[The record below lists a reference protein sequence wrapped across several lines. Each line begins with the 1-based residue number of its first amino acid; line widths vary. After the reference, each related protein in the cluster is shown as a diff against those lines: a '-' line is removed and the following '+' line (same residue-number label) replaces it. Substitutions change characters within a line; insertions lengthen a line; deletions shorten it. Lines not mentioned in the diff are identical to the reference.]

1 MATMEGTLSKWT
13 NVMQGWRYRYFV
25 LDDNAGL
32 FSYYTSREKMVRGSR
47 RGCVRLKGAQV
58 GIDDEDDATF
68 TVTVDGKTFHFQAKD
83 SEERERWIRA
93 LEETVARHNMMRGR
107 SGKLGGGGGR
117 RAANRD
123 PSAPAEPGPPP
134 SMADFD
140 KKLAETDS
148 YLQLLINQVTGLKSK
163 MEATDLSGSEK
174 NNGPSQPVQPTSLTG
189 SVTPGASNAEG
200 AASHGR
206 NKYEDIATKA
216 VGMTESIKHA
226 IVLLQI
232 AKNAAVPPED
242 STAPIKAPPP
252 GTPARSDTCS
262 SVTDSPR
269 HSVENRETVSFGA
282 SVTVTK
288 AQSLQANPTHTQPM
302 VTHGAAMDPHISSKS
317 HPIPPSGDVKAQVIP
332 DVSYSSSEDEFFDA
346 TDDEEEEEEDSGSG
360 HVDRRNV
367 GNGEDD
373 DEVTDDDEENAN
385 SVICPP
391 SDLMIPTTPT
401 TATPTAVDELLS
413 PLTPTLDENNV
424 EIDFDAL
431 YEDGGEDEAD
441 VDMKAHG
448 SVLSHLLSQ
457 VRIGMDL
464 TKIVLPTFILER
476 RSLLEMYS
484 DFFAH
489 PDLFVGIT
497 DGKTAEDRMV
507 AVLRW
512 YLSSFHAG
520 RKSSIAKK
528 PYNPII
534 GETFR
539 CHWESPDCTT
549 PGYNAGVG
557 NDRDVEVAKDSEL
570 PWCGPGDLTFV
581 AEQVSHHPPVSAFY
595 AEHVKKKISVNS
607 HIYTK
612 SSFLGMSVAVHN
624 VGEGVVTLHEHG
636 EEYRATFPS
645 GYGRSILTVP
655 WVELGGK
662 VDLGCEKTGYSAVI
676 EFKCKQFFSSDVNKV
691 SAEVFAPNSKKP
703 LLKIDGEWNGKM
715 TAKWTD
721 TGKTETFIDVKQ
733 LPIHKKRCKLI
744 TDQRSF
750 ESRRLWKSVTYN
762 LKYNKIE
769 AATAAKFALEQR
781 QREEAAE
788 RKADGSKWETKL
800 FDQDDPGA
808 PITGET
814 KWEFKRPLGER
825 LFKQKQ

>member
-1 MATMEGTLSKWT
+1 MVTMEGTLSKWT

-32 FSYYTSREKMVRGSR
+32 FSYYTSKEKMVRGSR
-47 RGCVRLKGAQV
+47 RGCVRLKGALV

-68 TVTVDGKTFHFQAKD
+68 TVTVDGKTFHFQAQD
-83 SEERERWIRA
+83 SEERESWIRA
-93 LEETVARHNMMRGR
+93 LEDTVARHNMMRSR
-107 SGKLGGGGGR
+107 GGGGSKAAAAAARGR
-117 RAANRD
+117 ARD
-123 PSAPAEPGPPP
+123 ASLTAGSGPPP

-148 YLQLLINQVTGLKSK
+148 YLQLLINQVAGLKSK
-163 MEATDLSGSEK
+163 MDTKEEGEIGTENATA
-174 NNGPSQPVQPTSLTG
+174 
-189 SVTPGASNAEG
+189 PGADSPPSATSNNEVNG
-200 AASHGR
+200 GGSGGGGGR
-206 NKYEDIATKA
+206 TKYDDIASKA

-232 AKNAAVPPED
+232 AKNAAVPPSD
-242 STAPIKAPPP
+242 SVGVVKTFR
-252 GTPARSDTCS
+252 TSSSDTGTTQSLRSSEGKDTSS
-262 SVTDSPR
+262 SVTDSPL
-269 HSVENRETVSFGA
+269 HSSSSTGVSVGGEA
-282 SVTVTK
+282 ATK
-288 AQSLQANPTHTQPM
+288 AQLP
-302 VTHGAAMDPHISSKS
+302 
-317 HPIPPSGDVKAQVIP
+317 PIPVGRNAMVMQPPPPPKEKIKGQDIP
-332 DVSYSSSEDEFFDA
+332 EMSYSSSEDEFFDA
-346 TDDEEEEEEDSGSG
+346 TDESSGNEDEASE
-360 HVDRRNV
+360 
-367 GNGEDD
+367 EDD
-373 DEVTDDDEENAN
+373 DEERAA

-391 SDLMIPTTPT
+391 TDLMISATTPVAA
-401 TATPTAVDELLS
+401 ATPSTVEELLS
-413 PLTPTLDENNV
+413 PLTPTLDDNNV

-431 YEDGGEDEAD
+431 YEESDADEAD
-441 VDMKAHG
+441 VDMKSHG
-448 SVLSHLLSQ
+448 SVLTHLLSQ

-489 PDLFVGIT
+489 PDLFVEIT

-507 AVLRW
+507 AVLKW

-539 CHWESPDCTT
+539 CHWNLEETDGGGPTADKAQQQHYDS
-549 PGYNAGVG
+549 
-557 NDRDVEVAKDSEL
+557 VAKESDL

-595 AEHVKKKISVNS
+595 AEHIKKKISVNA

-624 VGEGVVTLHEHG
+624 IGEGTVNLLEHG
-636 EEYRATFPS
+636 EEYKATFPS

-662 VDLGCEKTGYSAVI
+662 VDIVCQKTGYSAAV
-676 EFKCKQFFSSDVNKV
+676 EFKCKQFFSSDCNKV
-691 SAEVFAPNSKKP
+691 AAEVFAPNAKKP
-703 LLKIDGEWNGKM
+703 LLKVDGEWNGKM
-715 TAKWTD
+715 MAKWAS
-721 TGKTETFIDVKQ
+721 GKSELFIDVNAQ
-733 LPIHKKRCKLI
+733 QTHKKRCKLI
-744 TDQRSF
+744 ADQRSF
-750 ESRRLWKSVTYN
+750 ESRRLWKMVTYN
-762 LKYNKIE
+762 LKHNHIE
-769 AATAAKFALEQR
+769 AATASKFALEQR

-788 RKADGSKWETKL
+788 RKAGGSRWETKL
-800 FDQDDPGA
+800 FEQDDPNT

-814 KWEFKRPLGER
+814 KWDYKKPLADR
-825 LFKQKQ
+825 LKSNQQ